1 MASIAVAKLVKRSEH
16 EDEEIDWIKIAAG
29 GSLVAGGLLVLTG
42 NRKSGLAAAAAGTA
56 LALLDQQS
64 VIRKWWNQMPAYVD
78 QLQGILGK
86 VREAVDEVASKRE
99 ALREALKQD

>member
-99 ALREALKQD
+99 ALREVLKQD